1 MIVVFEKVKEDGIE
15 KKKYLVNILNT
26 DYDQKFFDRLCRSL
40 GKDPRVC
47 EAYQC
52 PPMRNDQSF
61 RFDDD
66 CNLIIIDPEVETV
79 VTDELED
86 YEEPQGKGKEPVVKQ
101 RKVLKDI
108 KVSKPQPP
116 RELKKVF

>member
-1 MIVVFEKVKEDGIE
+1 MIAVFEKVKEEGIE

-40 GKDPRVC
+40 GKDPKKC
-47 EAYQC
+47 EAYRC

-61 RFDDD
+61 RFDDE
-66 CNLIIIDPEVETV
+66 CNLIMIDAEAETV
-79 VTDELED
+79 VTDEIEE
-86 YEEPQGKGKEPVVKQ
+86 YEEPQGESRAPLVKE

-108 KVSKPQPP
+108 KVSKPQAP
-116 RELKKVF
+116 RELQRIF